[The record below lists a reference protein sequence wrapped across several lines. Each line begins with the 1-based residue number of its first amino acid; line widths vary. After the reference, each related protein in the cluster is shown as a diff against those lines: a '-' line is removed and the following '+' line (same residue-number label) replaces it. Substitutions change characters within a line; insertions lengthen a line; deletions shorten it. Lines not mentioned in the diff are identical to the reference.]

1 MNNLQCDL
9 ILEGGGVKGTGLAG
23 AFSVLAKQNYQFRRI
38 AGTSAGAIVGALIA
52 AGITSDKMIKAM
64 NDLDY
69 TKFEDKNFLD
79 YFGPV
84 GEGASLIFKKGIYLG
99 KYLHKWLDD
108 QLRLLGV
115 HTFGDLRLT
124 EDWAKDMPKEQAYK
138 LVVITSDISSGKLVR
153 LPWDYAKY
161 GLNPDE
167 QPIADA
173 VRASMSIPFFF
184 RPVKLKGH
192 YLVDGGALS
201 NFPIN
206 IFDRTDGAAPRWPTF
221 GVKLSARPENM
232 NAPTNKVRGTIS
244 LAKALLG
251 TMASAHDQ
259 MHLDDPAVLARTI
272 FVDTASVQ
280 ATDFHL
286 KPKQRDLL
294 FKNGQRSMQDFLQT
308 WDFQRYSTQYRAKP

>member
-1 MNNLQCDL
+1 MNTLPCDL
-9 ILEGGGVKGTGLAG
+9 VLEGGGVKGTGLAG
-23 AFSVLAKQNYQFRRI
+23 AFSVLAKQNYQFRRV

-52 AGITSDKMIKAM
+52 AGITSDKMIKVM
-64 NDLDY
+64 NNLDY
-69 TKFEDKNFLD
+69 TKFEDKTFLD

-84 GEGASLIFKKGIYLG
+84 GEGASLILKKGIYRSN
-99 KYLHKWLDD
+99 YLHSWLDE

-124 EDWAKDMPKEQAYK
+124 EDWAQDMPKNRAYK

-153 LPWDYAKY
+153 LPWDYANY
-161 GLNPDE
+161 GLNPDD

-201 NFPIN
+201 NFPID
-206 IFDRTDGAAPRWPTF
+206 IFDRADGLAPRWPTF
-221 GVKLSARPENM
+221 GVKLSAKPENM
-232 NAPTNKVRGTIS
+232 NAAVNKVHGTIS
-244 LAKALLG
+244 LAKALMG

-272 FVDTASVQ
+272 FVDTAGVK

-294 FKNGQRSMQDFLQT
+294 FKNGEASMKDFLST
-308 WDFQRYSTQYRAKP
+308 WSFNKYSSQYRVKT